1 MPNLALCHKWLRKL
15 RELREGEH
23 EARLKSF
30 AWLIV
35 GIYLSCSVH
44 LSKVARETA
53 GEAVNNSKARRLARI
68 LDNHHIHVREWHDP
82 TARSI
87 LEDIAARGLEIRLI
101 ADGSKVGSGHQLL
114 MVSVAYRRRSIPIVW
129 TWVKGKRGHSSA
141 RKQMALLAH
150 VRSLIP
156 EGATVSIV
164 GDSEFGAIP
173 VVELLEKWEWLYTL
187 RQKGNHQVRLSDQ
200 ETWQR
205 FDELVDR
212 GESHWFADAR
222 LTKEHAH
229 ETNLVA
235 HWEKGEKEPWL
246 LATNRT
252 SKRVSLQAY
261 RKRAW
266 IEEMFGDFKKHGF
279 DLESTHL
286 RHFLRLSRLTLAVV
300 LIYLWL
306 VSFGSSIIKRG
317 LRRLVDRNDRRDLSI
332 FRIGY
337 DSVKRRL
344 NNQRSFKLR
353 LMPYF

>member
-1 MPNLALCHKWLRKL
+1 MPNLILYHKWFRKL

-23 EARLKSF
+23 KARLKSF
-30 AWLIV
+30 TWLMV
-35 GIYLSCSVH
+35 GIYFSGSVH
-44 LSKVARETA
+44 LSKVACETV
-53 GEAVNNSKARRLARI
+53 GEAVNNSKARRLARV
-68 LDNHHIHVREWHDP
+68 LGNNHIRVREWYDP
-82 TARSI
+82 TAQSI
-87 LEDIAARGLEIRLI
+87 LENIADSGQEIRLI
-101 ADGSKVGSGHQLL
+101 ADGSKVGFGHQLL

-141 RKQMALLAH
+141 HKQMALLAH
-150 VRSLIP
+150 ARSLIP
-156 EGATVSIV
+156 EGATVSLA

-173 VVELLEKWEWLYTL
+173 IVELLEEWEWLYTL
-187 RQKGNHQVRLSDQ
+187 RQKGSHQVQLSDQ
-200 ETWQR
+200 ETWRR
-205 FDELVDR
+205 FDELVSK
-212 GESHWFADAR
+212 GESRWFADAR
-222 LTKEHAH
+222 LTKAHAH
-229 ETNLVA
+229 KTNLVA

-246 LATNRT
+246 LATNRPT
-252 SKRVSLQAY
+252 KRIALRAY

-306 VSFGSSIIKRG
+306 VAFGSSIIKRG

-337 DSVKRRL
+337 DSMKRRL
-344 NNQRSFKLR
+344 NNQQSFKLR